1 MHVEIFDLPIVS
13 KKNRMKSGRGR
24 VYKDQVVVD
33 FERDLFDA
41 IQAEWRGDIIEEGPV
56 AVSICITVPDKRRRD
71 LQNFSD
77 TICDV
82 MNNLVYKDDSQIT
95 TLNMKKIYG
104 KRWCLS
110 IQVRPDIEAAEDT
123 RLLSD
128 LLRNAS
134 QVSIQVKNRSH
145 SAQGVQ
151 FIYKKKFVFFDT
163 PVESSQ

>member
-1 MHVEIFDLPIVS
+1 MHVEIFDLPVIS

-41 IQAEWRGDIIEEGPV
+41 IQANWRGDIIEEGPV

-110 IQVRPDIEAAEDT
+110 IQVRPDVEAAGDT

-134 QVSIQVKNRSH
+134 
-145 SAQGVQ
+145 
-151 FIYKKKFVFFDT
+151 
-163 PVESSQ
+163 